1 MRGMSDDRASTS
13 GPAGIDQEMDTII
26 FYLTAFAHIDG
37 TYDELE
43 QRYIAQF
50 ITKLVAYRVRV
61 AMGDAPREARDA
73 ETVRWVRFYQDLF
86 VETEATIQGYFTES
100 VAEGEN
106 AHEFVFAKLKLRCYE
121 LFGRFPREHQEK
133 LLLLA
138 HELMN
143 ADGEVHPNEAS
154 FHDDLRALLDAQEP
168 PSRVINEDDLE
179 PISIEPEDEETAGHL
194 VIDPPQTLMSRVDDY
209 EVFREFER
217 PYASEKTA
225 FAPQA
230 EKDLAIVTRAMAAFD
245 AQRAVGRGKLAGA
258 FDVAALA
265 DEKPFLDDYVYV
277 LPPEPDKDYEL
288 LVLGDLH
295 GCYSCLKAALMQ
307 ADFFAKV
314 DAHHLDPKKPAM
326 KLVLLGDYIDRGHF
340 GYQGVLRTILQLYLM
355 APEHVYILRGNHEYY
370 VELNGRVYGGVR
382 PAESITALQGIAEED
397 VFRAYKRLFE
407 TLPNM
412 LLFGE
417 TLFVHAGIPRQDT
430 LAEKWMDLS
439 SLNDPEIRF
448 QMMWSDP
455 SEADFI
461 PLDLQKASAR
471 FPFGKKQW
479 KSFMARLGCNLM
491 LRGHERIV
499 EGFRTIHADAE
510 GTLLSLFS
518 SGGADNRDLPET
530 SNYREVTP
538 MAVLFRQKNHQV
550 RLTPFALDWKKYN
563 EPRYNKF
570 FAERLG

>member
-1 MRGMSDDRASTS
+1 MSEERASTS

-50 ITKLVAYRVRV
+50 ITKLVAYRIRL
-61 AMGDAPREARDA
+61 AMGDATREARDA
-73 ETVRWVRFYQDLF
+73 ETIRWVRFYQDLF

-154 FHDDLRALLDAQEP
+154 FHDDLRALLDAKEP
-168 PSRVINEDDLE
+168 ATLADEDVE
-179 PISIEPEDEETAGHL
+179 PISDEPDDGAAPAFVIEEARVLSP
-194 VIDPPQTLMSRVDDY
+194 RVDDY
-209 EVFREFER
+209 DVFREFER
-217 PYASEKTA
+217 PYTMDRDA
-225 FAPQA
+225 FASQA
-230 EKDLAIVTRAMAAFD
+230 EKDLAIVQRAMAAFD
-245 AQRAVGRGKLAGA
+245 VQRAAGRGKLAGA
-258 FDVAALA
+258 FDVAAFA

-288 LVLGDLH
+288 LVIGDLH

-307 ADFFAKV
+307 SDFFAKV
-314 DAHHLDPKKPAM
+314 DAHHLDPSKPAM
-326 KLVLLGDYIDRGHF
+326 KLVLLGDYIDRGQF

-382 PAESITALQGIAEED
+382 PAESISALQGVASED

-407 TLPNM
+407 SLPNM

-417 TLFVHAGIPRQDT
+417 TLFVHAGIPREDT
-430 LAEKWMDLS
+430 LAEKWSDLS

-461 PLDLQKASAR
+461 PIDLQKASAR

-499 EGFRTIHADAE
+499 EGFKTVHSDGE

-518 SGGADNRDLPET
+518 SGGSENRDLPET

-538 MAVLFRQKNHQV
+538 KAVLFRQRNGQV
-550 RLTPFALDWKKYN
+550 RLTPFVLDWKKYN
-563 EPRYNKF
+563 DPRYNRF
-570 FAERLG
+570 FAEG